1 MIVVFG
7 SINADIAVSVPR
19 LPKPGETVMGA
30 GYQVFAGGK
39 GANQALAAR
48 RAGGEVALVGA
59 VGNDAFKS
67 VALSLVTAGGVVLS
81 GVAETSSPTGI
92 ATITIDAR
100 GENQIA
106 VACGANAMADPKQL
120 ERLLSFG
127 DTLLLQYELPIEVVV
142 AAAVIGRSKDAQVLL
157 NAAPAGPISNALAP
171 LVNLLVV
178 NEHEAATIAAGM
190 KLPPEPH
197 AFALGYADRW
207 RAIVVVTLGPNGAI
221 AASHGKLVRVE
232 APRVEVV
239 DTTAAGDTFVGTLA
253 VLLREGA
260 SLSEAVRYAVAAGSL
275 AVEQSGAQPSI
286 PFRIA
291 IESRVAQM
299 KVSA

>member
-81 GVAETSSPTGI
+81 GVTEASSPTGI
-92 ATITIDAR
+92 ATITVDAR

-106 VACGANAMADPKQL
+106 VACGANAMADP
-120 ERLLSFG
+120 
-127 DTLLLQYELPIEVVV
+127 
-142 AAAVIGRSKDAQVLL
+142 
-157 NAAPAGPISNALAP
+157 
-171 LVNLLVV
+171 
-178 NEHEAATIAAGM
+178 
-190 KLPPEPH
+190 
-197 AFALGYADRW
+197 
-207 RAIVVVTLGPNGAI
+207 
-221 AASHGKLVRVE
+221 
-232 APRVEVV
+232 
-239 DTTAAGDTFVGTLA
+239 
-253 VLLREGA
+253 
-260 SLSEAVRYAVAAGSL
+260 
-275 AVEQSGAQPSI
+275 
-286 PFRIA
+286 
-291 IESRVAQM
+291 
-299 KVSA
+299 